1 MKNPRFSTI
10 VNKAFYPLLLCI
22 YPILL
27 IYSGNMD
34 SVEFSNAVVP
44 FILSLSGTILLMG
57 LFYFISRDTNKAAL
71 IASLFLIMLFSYGHT
86 HSAIYK
92 HLVIAD
98 IKAGKDSDFYKQLV
112 YWSLIGSWI
121 LVLLFSSIK
130 IIRSKNLELM
140 AKTAFPINFMAAI
153 LVTMPIATIVI
164 NVVTA
169 DDARASEIKNSA
181 ANDNLGANTNVG
193 YLPDIYYII
202 LDGYARNDFL
212 KRYYSFDNKKFIDD
226 LKSKGFFVAEKSR
239 SNYFWTQLSLTSS
252 LNMEHIQYFSR
263 DRSKIRKNNKL
274 LNKRIRENEVKKYLK
289 KLGYKYIHLTS
300 TYEVTRD
307 NSQADMQIDC
317 SKGTFQ
323 NEFYRTL
330 AESTL
335 LKSNEQSISKDLSD
349 CHLENMKT
357 LANIS
362 GTIKG
367 PKFVFSHFVPPHHPY
382 LFDRDGKVLRHA
394 TVSNQFEFQKY
405 LWFDRKK
412 YVDQIVY
419 LNKRFTEIVSA
430 IQNNSKNPPVIII
443 QSDHG
448 PQLLNPKNKKKE
460 HREFKNARSANF
472 MAVHTPKATNIIPDN
487 VTPVNLFRLLFN
499 YYFNDDKKILPNT
512 IYYSGF
518 HRPYKFKEWT
528 PKMEKA
534 DRN

>member
-1 MKNPRFSTI
+1 MKKTRVSTI
-10 VNKAFYPLLLCI
+10 VNKAFYPLLFCV

-34 SVEFSNAVVP
+34 SVEFSNAVTP
-44 FILSLSGTILLMG
+44 IILSLSGTLFLMG
-57 LFYFISRDTNKAAL
+57 LFYLISRDINKAAL
-71 IASLFLIMLFSYGHT
+71 IASLFLIMFFSYGHM

-112 YWSLIGSWI
+112 YWCLIGSWI
-121 LVLLFSSIK
+121 VVLFFSTIK
-130 IIRSKNLELM
+130 IVRSKNLELI
-140 AKTAFPINFMAAI
+140 AKTAFPINSMAAI
-153 LVTMPIATIVI
+153 LITMPIATILI

-169 DDARASEIKNSA
+169 DNVSASESKNNT
-181 ANDNLGANTNVG
+181 ANDNLGINADVG

-212 KRYYSFDNKKFIDD
+212 KKYYDFDNKEFIDN
-226 LKSKGFFVAEKSR
+226 LKDKGFFVAKRSR

-252 LNMEHIQYFSR
+252 LNMEHIQFFSR
-263 DRSKIRKNNKL
+263 SRSKIKKNNKL
-274 LNKRIRENEVKKYLK
+274 LNKRIRENEVRKYLK
-289 KLGYKYIHLTS
+289 RLGYKYVHLAS

-317 SKGTFQ
+317 SKGTFK

-335 LKSNEQSISKDLSD
+335 LKSNEQSISEDLSD

-357 LANIS
+357 LANIP

-382 LFDRDGKVLRHA
+382 LFDRDGNVLRQA

-419 LNKRFTEIVSA
+419 LNKRFTEIVRA
-430 IQNNSKNPPVIII
+430 IQESSKRQPVIII

-448 PQLLNPKNKKKE
+448 PQLLDPENKRKE
-460 HREFKNARSANF
+460 HKDFKNARSANF
-472 MAVHTPKATNIIPDN
+472 VAVYTPKAKNIIPDN

-518 HRPYKFKEWT
+518 HRPYEFKKWT
-528 PKMEKA
+528 PKIKKA
-534 DRN
+534 N